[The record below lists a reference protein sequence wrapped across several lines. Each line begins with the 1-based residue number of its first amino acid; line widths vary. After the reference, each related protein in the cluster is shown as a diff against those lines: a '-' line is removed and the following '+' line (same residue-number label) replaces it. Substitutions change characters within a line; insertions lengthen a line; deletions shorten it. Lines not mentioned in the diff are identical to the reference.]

1 VNLTAEL
8 QEQSEMLNAV
18 TVVGRKNQVD
28 LEKASSAITLTGN
41 EIGKLVAK
49 GVEDVLAQQAGVQRT
64 TDGLQIRGARVY
76 ETEYLIDG
84 ISAQDPLAGT
94 GGGVS
99 VSSSSVG
106 SLNLMTG
113 GASAEYGGGSAG
125 IINTRIKEGGEKFSW
140 GLNYQTDQIV
150 DATSF
155 NTDEIEVTISTPVPF
170 TKKKLRL
177 FTTARGQWTDHY
189 FGATATQLKSSLFP
203 DNPEFWAPRQSNDYT
218 HTVKLSYADKTVGKF
233 TLTNSHSLKVNQN
246 SRTLQIV
253 GFDALLT
260 PGFQYDRSNNLDNA
274 TTYTHHSNLTVLGWN
289 KRINAKTGLTISAGR
304 LFTNLR
310 ADANGR
316 PFRAETVDQIYDEAY
331 IFTGDLT
338 VFNPNDPYGN
348 YYLIPGN
355 GLINN
360 GGVTPIWHDHYA
372 AENTFKGKLTF
383 QPNAIHTISGGLEHA
398 LTEYQWVD
406 VYRPWVGAPIVLNDS
421 TTTPSVSIGSEQ
433 RYLESKST
441 ERWALRSRPH

>member
-1 VNLTAEL
+1 MRYSKVILSLALVMCQFLGVAQEKGILRGRALEKGTKEPLPNAAVTIVGTFYQTLTDFDGNFEIKDIKPGTYSVKFQFIGYQPILFNDIRITSKKPVNLTAEL

-155 NTDEIEVTISTPVPF
+155 NTDELEVTLSTPVPF

-189 FGATATQLKSSLFP
+189 FGSTATQLKSSLFP
-203 DNPEFWAPRQSNDYT
+203 DQPEFWAPRQSNDYT
-218 HTVKLSYADKTVGKF
+218 HTVKLSYSNKTVGKF
-233 TLTNSHSLKVNQN
+233 TLTNS
-246 SRTLQIV
+246 
-253 GFDALLT
+253 
-260 PGFQYDRSNNLDNA
+260 
-274 TTYTHHSNLTVLGWN
+274 
-289 KRINAKTGLTISAGR
+289 
-304 LFTNLR
+304 
-310 ADANGR
+310 
-316 PFRAETVDQIYDEAY
+316 
-331 IFTGDLT
+331 
-338 VFNPNDPYGN
+338 
-348 YYLIPGN
+348 
-355 GLINN
+355 
-360 GGVTPIWHDHYA
+360 
-372 AENTFKGKLTF
+372 
-383 QPNAIHTISGGLEHA
+383 
-398 LTEYQWVD
+398 
-406 VYRPWVGAPIVLNDS
+406 
-421 TTTPSVSIGSEQ
+421 
-433 RYLESKST
+433 
-441 ERWALRSRPH
+441 